1 MSFITGERGPKPELG
16 NYYGFDHVHFWVG
29 NAKQAAGWYIARL
42 GFSPYAY
49 KGLETGNRDVVTHV
63 IKQNNIIFAFSSP
76 LNPGNKIFG
85 AHLEMHGDGVR
96 DVAFTV
102 DDARGIYNLAIKNG
116 AKSVMEPTE
125 LKDKHGTVILASIQT
140 YGDTIHTFVQRNDY
154 KGTFLPG
161 YISKEGTK
169 EPLLDITPAVGLQ
182 FVDHVVGNQPDQHME
197 AIAKWYEEKLKF
209 HRFWS
214 VDDSQIHTEFSAL
227 RSIVVAD
234 YEERVKMPLNEPA
247 EGRKKSQ
254 IQEYVE
260 YYGGPGVQHIAL
272 HTNDII
278 STISNLKARGL
289 EFLSVPKSYY
299 INLRQKLTKSPI
311 KVKEDLDI
319 LESLSIL
326 IDYDDKGYLLQIFT
340 KNIEDRPTLFLEVI
354 QRHNHH
360 GFGAGNFKSLFEA
373 IERDQA
379 ERGNLEK

>member
-1 MSFITGERGPKPELG
+1 
-16 NYYGFDHVHFWVG
+16 
-29 NAKQAAGWYIARL
+29 
-42 GFSPYAY
+42 
-49 KGLETGNRDVVTHV
+49 VVTHV

-102 DDARGIYNLAIKNG
+102 DDARGIYNLAVKNG

-140 YGDTIHTFVQRNDY
+140 YGDTVHTFVQRNDY
-154 KGTFLPG
+154 KGIFLPG
-161 YISKEGTK
+161 YVSKEGIK
-169 EPLLDITPAVGLQ
+169 DPLVDITPAVGLQ
-182 FVDHVVGNQPDQHME
+182 FVDHVVGNQPDQQME
-197 AIAKWYEEKLKF
+197 TIAKWYEEKLKF

-214 VDDSQIHTEFSAL
+214 VDDTQIHTEFSAL

-311 KVKEDLDI
+311 KVKEDLDV
-319 LESLSIL
+319 LETLSIL

-354 QRHNHH
+354 QRRNHH